1 MCESNMWKYII
12 FVMSHDIFCY
22 SNAGGAIRNGNLL
35 GGHGGSGST
44 STSQFSNFN
53 GVGSGHPLPRAP
65 ALQDVTSGS
74 HPELLRRSSSNISD
88 AGVGIPRQLVDVT
101 QSSNMLLSKPN
112 INPVIQSTS
121 SGVSGTNGSES
132 TMPVLNGANMS
143 ASSSMAYGNMLTPN
157 MRPLNQMTMALP
169 NQSSATSMSQQAQ
182 HHPQQK
188 QHPPSQQQS
197 QSQLPQQQQ
206 KQQLSQN
213 IQQQGTSHPQ
223 SQQQQQYLLNNSNN
237 SNSSANPAVGSYAP
251 GGPQTTSNAP
261 KKGRWGS
268 GNVILNHFL

>member
-1 MCESNMWKYII
+1 MCESIMWVYIF

-213 IQQQGTSHPQ
+213 IQQQGTSQPQ

-237 SNSSANPAVGSYAP
+237 NNSSANPAVGSYAP